1 MPRFV
6 ASMVLLIVHANLW
19 ATPPTI
25 STTQLPVPVSTST
38 VISNTTSGL
47 TASVTQ
53 SVTGN
58 TMTLTQGAPTTGRA
72 ISVIDWSSFNI
83 GSSAQVTFIQPSVS
97 SVVLNRVTGST
108 ATRIDGGLLA
118 HGQIWLL
125 NGNGVMVGSSGNINA
140 AGFLAGTVGISD
152 SSFAAGFS
160 STTPGSNSSTG
171 NFSFTPTCSTN
182 CTTLGQILNQGVIN
196 ATNNGYVLLGAEQV
210 RNEGS
215 IQADLG
221 FIGIGAGKAFTLSF
235 SGDRTLQFA
244 TVDQDVQL
252 VASNTTSNLFT
263 SLATNG
269 SNALISN
276 SGNLVSRGGKV
287 ALYAATALNVAQQVV
302 NTSGLIN
309 ADTVRVDSLGN
320 VFFTINDTFSSAIPN
335 QPPVSYGSYPTNVLY
350 NGSIDIVGKTS
361 ANVITG
367 DIVNS
372 GTIRANNN
380 FTNTATSVT
389 PGQDQSIRLVG
400 GTVTNTSSGMISA
413 NSLWIDPA
421 FESSR
426 TVSIPTTA
434 VVSKVDIFAVND
446 VINSGGILA
455 NTPVGTGLI
464 SVVSNAGSVNN
475 TSSGAIQADGFDGG
489 FVNVITSTNGSQTN
503 SGVISAAP
511 LTQLNGNSA
520 TTVFANTPTLRSI
533 FSSASAGLA
542 GTITNQSLA
551 VGASGLTPSTG
562 TVPAT
567 TTSSST
573 ATGANSTTT
582 ALKALVPIS
591 PALATLA
598 TTPFATAAPQATAPQ
613 SSSTQSPSTST
624 TDPSIASSKEQPTN
638 AVAPVDAQPPAT
650 VELAQQT
657 AVGQN
662 PQVAVASTQ
671 QPTSVPSQQQDTKQ
685 NPSTQPPS
693 NTSQGTPAAPVPGP
707 SGATTLNSGPTSTVS
722 TSSSASMPTP
732 VPIPSSNASGLP
744 PSAPNNAGVTLA
756 MAKATGQ
763 PVAFVSP
770 ASVATTQLAPTP
782 PSPVGDVKSP
792 TPKDAADSG
801 DKTLAAATP
810 PSVTSASASK
820 RSASKANTSQV
831 GMVGVQVNGAAK
843 APVANAQEQRF
854 SQIGN
859 SASW

>member
-1 MPRFV
+1 
-6 ASMVLLIVHANLW
+6 
-19 ATPPTI
+19 
-25 STTQLPVPVSTST
+25 
-38 VISNTTSGL
+38 
-47 TASVTQ
+47 
-53 SVTGN
+53 
-58 TMTLTQGAPTTGRA
+58 MTLTQGAPTTGRA

-118 HGQIWLL
+118 QGQIWLL

-221 FIGIGAGKAFTLSF
+221 FIGLGAGKAFTLSF

-309 ADTVRVDSLGN
+309 ADTVSVDSHGN
-320 VFFTINDTFSSAIPN
+320 VFFTINDTFSATRS
-335 QPPVSYGSYPTNVLY
+335 PPVSYGSYPTNILY

-372 GTIRANNN
+372 GIIRANNN

-464 SVVSNAGSVNN
+464 SVVSNAGSVTN

-598 TTPFATAAPQATAPQ
+598 TTPLGTTTFATTPLATAAPQATAPQ
-613 SSSTQSPSTST
+613 SSSTQSQSTST

-843 APVANAQEQRF
+843 TPVANAQEQRF